1 MTNNKIYLTGISF
14 LSYSITGALI
24 TVTGIMMENIA
35 KCFHISIS
43 HISHIF
49 TFLNFGI
56 LISIFLNAWLIK
68 TIPMKNQLQL
78 GFLLMTMSIGGLI
91 YGKNLIIFSI
101 SIFFMG
107 IVSGITMSI
116 GTLLITYLYQGQ
128 KRASVLLITDSF
140 FSLSGTLFPI
150 IASFLI
156 SIKKPWY
163 YIYIIIDVIYLIIF
177 ILSLITKFPIFSNTI
192 KQKIKKKKHLHLKTK
207 ICLILLSISS
217 TIYILGQLS
226 FISWI
231 PEYIHKIIKLNS
243 IKLSGK
249 LVSNFW
255 MSYMIGMWFF
265 SFLLKSFDLQK
276 ILSMLSGISTII
288 MFCFLHSKKIIIL
301 KCAIIILGFFS
312 SAIYT
317 IIISLASLQIKK
329 LSTKIISLILTC
341 GTIGSMLTF
350 IFTGYIISKKGI
362 VVSLLVSNFLYF
374 IVFIISIILFFFT
387 CHKKNS

>member
-35 KCFHISIS
+35 KYFNISIS

-56 LISIFLNAWLIK
+56 LISIFLNTWLIK
-68 TIPMKNQLQL
+68 TISMKNQLQL
-78 GFLLMTMSIGGLI
+78 GFVLMTMSIGGLI
-91 YGKNLIIFSI
+91 YGRNLIVFSI

-128 KRASVLLITDSF
+128 KRASILLITDSF

-163 YIYIIIDVIYLIIF
+163 YIYIIIDIIYLIIF

-192 KQKIKKKKHLHLKTK
+192 KKKIKEKEHLHLKTK

-265 SFLLKSFDLQK
+265 SFVLKSFDLQK
-276 ILSMLSGISTII
+276 ILSILSGISTII
-288 MFCFLHSKKIIIL
+288 MFCFLHTKKIIIL
-301 KCAIIILGFFS
+301 KCTIIILGFFS

-329 LSTKIISLILTC
+329 LSPKIISLILTC

-350 IFTGYIISKKGI
+350 IFTGYIINKQGI
-362 VVSLLVSNFLYF
+362 ITSLLVSNFLYS